1 MISEKRGIA
10 ELTAHKP
17 QAILHTRAKKY
28 IKSQGHLSKWELRTL
43 EKRHS
48 NSLLIAIRNINIWAR
63 HYSFR
68 VCRRCLDEIERG
80 RGIPAR
86 VRLVAALEVELNAR
100 HTAAGRVLTHPRY
113 SAWQDAFRLLRISTL
128 MLILLEFYG
137 ILSLLVLKESSI
149 TDEGS
154 LTYGTYIQYL

>member
-48 NSLLIAIRNINIWAR
+48 NSLLIAIRNINIRAR
-63 HYSFR
+63 NKTIFSFR
-68 VCRRCLDEIERG
+68 ACRRCLDEIERG

-113 SAWQDAFRLLRISTL
+113 SA
-128 MLILLEFYG
+128 
-137 ILSLLVLKESSI
+137 
-149 TDEGS
+149 
-154 LTYGTYIQYL
+154 